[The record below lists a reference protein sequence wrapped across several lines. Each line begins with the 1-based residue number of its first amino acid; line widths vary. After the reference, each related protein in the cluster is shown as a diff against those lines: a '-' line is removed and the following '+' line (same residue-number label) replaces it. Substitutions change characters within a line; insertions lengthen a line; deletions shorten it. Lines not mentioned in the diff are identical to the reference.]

1 MERIESDGD
10 DYFGII
16 KISDEIKKDFLR
28 PRHMSFILDKGKTL
42 KADPASMKIELNGQ
56 NSMTFFFNLLTHKN
70 FNVEAIHLLHSNFTS
85 GKRRSK
91 EEASKISQLNVQFSN
106 R

>member
-42 KADPASMKIELNGQ
+42 KADPASMKIELNGK

-91 EEASKISQLNVQFSN
+91 QEASKISQLNVQFSK